1 MKTPATLDRAVELNA
16 TVAACLLVKPAGS
29 AMVET
34 VHRGLLA
41 AGMRVLSVP
50 TVYDAVVEADRMVR
64 PSSAG
69 PVGLRHFI
77 VGIDFFGQQELR
89 LFPLVR
95 REWPQ
100 TLLVAYHSPGFDY
113 KGRLAE
119 LLGADVI
126 LGSDEDVARFAESL
140 VMPAAPPDAAASKPE
155 PASAAPAPA
164 MEKEEAAPAPLAE
177 ELPPAAPPTTLRAT
191 APVAPPTAQHATAP
205 AIPPASPMAA
215 VIAVLVDPVPPPS
228 PAAPAAEVK
237 PELPVAVAAPPPHA
251 PADEMPLPSP
261 AKSSGT
267 ALAALAAVVSSM
279 PLAGPYVSATSAPGA
294 APTNG
299 TANPRQAAGQPPAGA
314 TAEGLATNDHVIGD
328 IELTEEE
335 LRLLLGEEDEA

>member
-1 MKTPATLDRAVELNA
+1 MKTPATLDRALELNA

-29 AMVET
+29 AMGET

-50 TVYDAVVEADRMVR
+50 TVYDAVVEADRMMR

-126 LGSDEDVARFAESL
+126 LGSDEDVVRFAESL
-140 VMPAAPPDAAASKPE
+140 VMPAAPPAAAASKPE
-155 PASAAPAPA
+155 PASAAPAQ
-164 MEKEEAAPAPLAE
+164 EEPAP
-177 ELPPAAPPTTLRAT
+177 PQTYGGPRLRSRS
-191 APVAPPTAQHATAP
+191 H
-205 AIPPASPMAA
+205 
-215 VIAVLVDPVPPPS
+215 
-228 PAAPAAEVK
+228 
-237 PELPVAVAAPPPHA
+237 
-251 PADEMPLPSP
+251 
-261 AKSSGT
+261 
-267 ALAALAAVVSSM
+267 
-279 PLAGPYVSATSAPGA
+279 
-294 APTNG
+294 
-299 TANPRQAAGQPPAGA
+299 RW
-314 TAEGLATNDHVIGD
+314 
-328 IELTEEE
+328 
-335 LRLLLGEEDEA
+335 RLLRSQPRPRRWQPRLPHRRPRRWRL